1 MPQIQIV
8 SNYSPPSHNVFES
21 CVSSNHLQKKENAV
35 FVPQESCYRC
45 ALCSFLFTFVK
56 LKQYFKYPEYDFCLP
71 LLLQGLKEKQETV
84 LFP

>member
-8 SNYSPPSHNVFES
+8 SNYSPPSCNAFES
-21 CVSSNHLQKKENAV
+21 CASSNHLQKKANAV

-56 LKQYFKYPEYDFCLP
+56 LKQYFKYPEFCLP
-71 LLLQGLKEKQETV
+71 LVLQGLKEKREMV